1 MKESSIEHRLKVEV
15 ERLGGKC
22 LKFVSPGVVGVPD
35 RLILLPG
42 GRCIFIE
49 LKAPGKKLSPV
60 QEYRAK
66 ELRALGFDVRCVDSV
81 ELIKEMIRN
90 VFQTT

>member
-1 MKESSIEHRLKVEV
+1 MQESSIERRLKVEV

-35 RLILLPG
+35 RIVLLSH
-42 GRCIFIE
+42 GRIIFVE
-49 LKAPGKKLSPV
+49 LKAPGKKLSPI

-66 ELRALGFDVRCVDSV
+66 ELRKLGFRVECIDSV
-81 ELIKEMIRN
+81 EKVKEFLGVI
-90 VFQTT
+90 